1 MGEALSVRIVR
12 ESLPRLHQG
21 GSLVLYTGV
30 AMVAGQD
37 PFLDAVQPLL
47 AGDAFAWRYRELD
60 PDVFGEELLK
70 PGYERVERI
79 AVVALTIT
87 RRH

>member
-1 MGEALSVRIVR
+1 VRIVR
-12 ESLPRLHQG
+12 ESLPRLQKG
-21 GSLVLYTGV
+21 GSLLLYTGV
-30 AMVAGQD
+30 AMVAGTD
-37 PFLDAVQPLL
+37 PFFESIQALL
-47 AGDAFAWRYRELD
+47 GDDNFSWTYRELD

-79 AVVALTIT
+79 AVVALTVT